1 GGCGRGTRRR
11 RRRPAPNVKP
21 PRQPNLL
28 LLWSD
33 QHRADV
39 MPGPGNPVLQAP
51 HLAAL
56 ARSSYDF
63 RRAYCTSPVCTP
75 SRGSILTG
83 LWPHHH
89 GALVNNTP
97 LRRDVRTIA
106 EGLPAEYVTAYFGKW
121 H

>member
-1 GGCGRGTRRR
+1 MRS
-11 RRRPAPNVKP
+11 

-39 MPGPGNPVLQAP
+39 MPGPENTVLRAP
-51 HLAAL
+51 NL
-56 ARSSYDF
+56 ARLTGESFEF

-89 GALVNNTP
+89 GAVTNNVA
-97 LRRDVRTIA
+97 LRAEARTLA
-106 EGLPAEYVTAYFGKW
+106 
-121 H
+121 